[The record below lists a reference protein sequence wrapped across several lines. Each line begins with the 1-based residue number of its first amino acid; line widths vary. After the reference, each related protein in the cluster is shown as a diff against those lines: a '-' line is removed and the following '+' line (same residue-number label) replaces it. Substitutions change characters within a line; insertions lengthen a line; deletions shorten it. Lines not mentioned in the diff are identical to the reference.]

1 MKRFI
6 LWIWLVFLLVG
17 CNKKEE
23 TEERV
28 MMYIKVNGYVL
39 STTLEENSATKEL
52 VKRLPISIEMEEYGG
67 FEKVGSLGENL
78 PTDNSSITTNPCEF
92 VLYDS
97 NKLVI
102 FYGSNTWSYTRLG
115 KINDVT
121 KEELKNILGEGN
133 VTITL
138 TLDK

>member
-6 LWIWLVFLLVG
+6 LWICLVFLLVG

-133 VTITL
+133 ATITL

>member
-6 LWIWLVFLLVG
+6 LWICLVFLLVG

-121 KEELKNILGEGN
+121 KEELKDILGEGN

>member
-6 LWIWLVFLLVG
+6 LWICLVFLLVG